1 MLVAKQ
7 VADLL
12 TWFRVFLCFA
22 LLWLGGTQGEI
33 GLPIAIAMLIAS
45 WTSDSLDGPIARRS
59 RIRYQT
65 WVGDHD
71 LEIDMAVGASVL
83 GYMLL
88 SGFILPLY
96 GIIYLVIWVAYFLR
110 RGIPRSLGML
120 FQAPCYGWFIVVS
133 MRTAPVAGWWLI
145 AWIAVAMVATWPKFP
160 REMVPG
166 FLGGLK
172 HIFRND

>member
-22 LLWLGGTQGEI
+22 FIWVGRTQGES
-33 GLPIAIAMLIAS
+33 GLPVAIAMLISS

-59 RIRYQT
+59 RIQYHT

-71 LEIDMAVGASVL
+71 LEIDMAVGASVVV
-83 GYMLL
+83 YMLL
-88 SGFILPLY
+88 SGLLAPMY
-96 GIIYLVIWVAYFLR
+96 GVSYLLIWAVYFWR
-110 RGIPRSLGML
+110 RGVPRSIGML

-133 MRTAPVAGWWLI
+133 MRSAPAAGWWLV
-145 AWIAVAMVATWPKFP
+145 AWLAVALVATWPKFP
-160 REMVPG
+160 RETVPG

-172 HIFRND
+172 HVLRSD